1 MHTVYTIPMLR
12 LSVHSVHQ
20 CAPPI
25 SLMDEEREGVWG
37 YPGMPGWGVY
47 FCVRILQCLFLLHV
61 CRVTVD
67 LMRVAVWACCLCL
80 AWACYHD
87 VFCSTVRAA

>member
-25 SLMDEEREGVWG
+25 SLKLAPSDVSRMVSFYGS
-37 YPGMPGWGVY
+37 
-47 FCVRILQCLFLLHV
+47 
-61 CRVTVD
+61 
-67 LMRVAVWACCLCL
+67 ACTRL
-80 AWACYHD
+80 AAC
-87 VFCSTVRAA
+87 AK